1 MSTRIRVSVV
11 AVAVA
16 VIVGAAILATSSR
29 ATAPPV
35 GPLPFGPSTTIET
48 TAGQLIAFALPH
60 RGGGR
65 VWRIARPI
73 DRSVLRQVSE
83 TDVGKQAVL
92 VFVAA
97 GPGTT
102 TVSFGL
108 TRGERFWAYESR
120 LYTVSVQS

>member
-1 MSTRIRVSVV
+1 MSTSRSCLVV
-11 AVAVA
+11 GFAVA
-16 VIVGAAILATSSR
+16 VIAGAAILATAGR

-60 RGGGR
+60 RGAGR

-73 DRSVLRQVSE
+73 DASVLRQVSE

>member
-1 MSTRIRVSVV
+1 M
-11 AVAVA
+11 
-16 VIVGAAILATSSR
+16 AA
-29 ATAPPV
+29 
-35 GPLPFGPSTTIET
+35 
-48 TAGQLIAFALPH
+48 
-60 RGGGR
+60 GR

-73 DRSVLRQVSE
+73 DTSVLRQVSE

-120 LYTVSVQS
+120 RYTVSVQSYNVLTRSPRLSLRARS